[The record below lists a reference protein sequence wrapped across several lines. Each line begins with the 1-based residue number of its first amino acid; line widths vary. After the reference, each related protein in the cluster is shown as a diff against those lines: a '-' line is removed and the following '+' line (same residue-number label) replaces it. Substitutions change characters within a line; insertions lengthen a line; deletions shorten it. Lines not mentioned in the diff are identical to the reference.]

1 MLDAVC
7 KISICHF
14 WQALKF
20 VLHPV
25 DCKTRDS
32 WLLRSIILKWH
43 DWRFQIAKKKTCVF
57 YRRCLLCI
65 QGIYVVC
72 VCVCVCWF
80 GWLVVWLFVLMFL
93 FSLVECSI
101 VCLFDWLF
109 DCLNWQVFL
118 LPATFNCTPLAAGT
132 TDTFMYWDSFT
143 NTTLQTHCSWPRR
156 LLWLHTR
163 ATDVRRRA
171 DWQGLYTLAFCKH

>member
-1 MLDAVC
+1 MLFAKFLYVIFGKHWNLCCIPLIVKPGTHGFLDP
-7 KISICHF
+7 SF
-14 WQALKF
+14 WSGM
-20 VLHPV
+20 
-25 DCKTRDS
+25 TEDS
-32 WLLRSIILKWH
+32 RLLR
-43 DWRFQIAKKKTCVF
+43 KKRVF
-57 YRRCLLCI
+57 FIGGVC
-65 QGIYVVC
+65 YVYKVSMSC